1 MATQITVN
9 REPDYSDIDLDFMR
23 NPKTDQLIIKTG
35 VEAIKRSVR
44 NLLFTNN
51 FERPFQSYIGSGIR
65 GLLFENYGPMTSIL
79 LKDQIELT
87 LKNFEPRIAVQSV
100 VVEEDIDNN
109 GFNVKLTYI
118 ILNTNEPIVTSL
130 FLERIR

>member
-1 MATQITVN
+1 MAILKYVS
-9 REPDYSDIDLDFMR
+9 REPDYADLDLDFFT
-23 NPKTDQLIIKTG
+23 NPTTKDIVKKTG
-35 VEAIKRSVR
+35 DEAIKRSIR
-44 NLLFTNN
+44 NLLVTNHY
-51 FERPFQSYIGSGIR
+51 ERPFRSYIGSGIR